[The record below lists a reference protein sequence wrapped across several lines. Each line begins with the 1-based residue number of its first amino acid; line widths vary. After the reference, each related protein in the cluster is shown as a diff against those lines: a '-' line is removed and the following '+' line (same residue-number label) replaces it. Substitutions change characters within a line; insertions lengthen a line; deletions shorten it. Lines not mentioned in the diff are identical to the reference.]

1 MIAVKPNAATAQRR
15 AKKVANDAIARAEA
29 VAADLSQNRSTRTR
43 TSYKVKADALD
54 RVARILAG
62 KE

>member
-1 MIAVKPNAATAQRR
+1 MRPTHEVRVRNAKRVATQAIATA
-15 AKKVANDAIARAEA
+15 AEVASDMR
-29 VAADLSQNRSTRTR
+29 VNRSTRTR
-43 TSYKVKADALD
+43 TSYKLKAEALD